1 MTHVTH
7 HLLFCTSRQKKTR
20 KDGNARMATA
30 MPEPAAD
37 MGDKESEAQF
47 WYREG
52 YEAGVA
58 AQKARL
64 TLVADEL
71 RMLPQSFVDA
81 YGALWGASLR
91 HPQGTLGPDER
102 DMVVAPRVKR
112 ARTSTGQTETRGVAK
127 AEKRRGRSVDP
138 VLSLRYL
145 REKARIDRKLR
156 KITREIEAVL
166 SGGRG
171 LTVVKRCPK
180 CQRFGDE
187 EWVFC
192 PREGAML
199 MVVEEE
205 K

>member
-1 MTHVTH
+1 MPVKV
-7 HLLFCTSRQKKTR
+7 S
-20 KDGNARMATA
+20 DG
-30 MPEPAAD
+30 MPSDEESAD
-37 MGDKESEAQF
+37 TSEAQF
-47 WYREG
+47 WYQSG
-52 YEAGVA
+52 YERAVA
-58 AQKARL
+58 DTRGRVALA
-64 TLVADEL
+64 ADEL
-71 RMLPQSFVDA
+71 RMLPGAFVDA

-91 HPQGTLGPDER
+91 HPQGTLASDYRET
-102 DMVVAPRVKR
+102 VVAPRVKR
-112 ARTSTGQTETRGVAK
+112 ARTSTGQTETRGLAK
-127 AEKRRGRSVDP
+127 GSRKSGRSVDP
-138 VLSLRYL
+138 VVSLRYL

>member
-1 MTHVTH
+1 MPVAI
-7 HLLFCTSRQKKTR
+7 S
-20 KDGNARMATA
+20 DGVPTD
-30 MPEPAAD
+30 PDDEGPAA
-37 MGDKESEAQF
+37 SEAQF
-47 WYREG
+47 WYQSG
-52 YEAGVA
+52 YERAVA
-58 AQKARL
+58 DTRGRVALA
-64 TLVADEL
+64 ADEL

-102 DMVVAPRVKR
+102 DMVVAPRVKTS
-112 ARTSTGQTETRGVAK
+112 RTSTGQSVTRGVAK
-127 AEKRRGRSVDP
+127 PEKRRGRSVDP
-138 VLSLRYL
+138 VVSLRYL

>member
-1 MTHVTH
+1 MSEVEDYPTEFPDDPPPGVNRLPPPEATENFGNVMRHY
-7 HLLFCTSRQKKTR
+7 R
-20 KDGNARMATA
+20 DGY
-30 MPEPAAD
+30 D
-37 MGDKESEAQF
+37 Q
-47 WYREG
+47 
-52 YEAGVA
+52 GVA
-58 AQKARL
+58 DSRARVAL
-64 TLVADEL
+64 AADEL
-71 RMLPQSFVDA
+71 RMLPGAFVDA

-91 HPQGTLGPDER
+91 HPQGTLASDYRET
-102 DMVVAPRVKR
+102 VVAPRVKR
-112 ARTSTGQTETRGVAK
+112 ARTSTGQTETRGLAK
-127 AEKRRGRSVDP
+127 GSRKSGRSVDP
-138 VLSLRYL
+138 VVSLRYL

-187 EWVFC
+187 EWTFC